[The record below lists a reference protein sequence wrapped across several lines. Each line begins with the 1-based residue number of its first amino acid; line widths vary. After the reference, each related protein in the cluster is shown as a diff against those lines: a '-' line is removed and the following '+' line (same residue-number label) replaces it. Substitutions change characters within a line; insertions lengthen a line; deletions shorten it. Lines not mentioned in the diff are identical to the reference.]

1 MLLTEIGKEIP
12 DLDKLNE
19 AFNHIN
25 LVYRDWVENELQSQ
39 SALSPQH
46 KNASPPRVLI
56 DQNVMFEE
64 IFQKIGS
71 EPDLRKTETLLL
83 AYFNSLAEHGI
94 PSQFNLNKLLVSSL
108 VSCLAGNFIFVRGKL
123 TGASK
128 QISGHVPATSVRR
141 HTRLETNGRATVIIG

>member
-39 SALSPQH
+39 SASTPGSSQY
-46 KNASPPRVLI
+46 KNTLAPRVLI

-64 IFQKIGS
+64 IFQKIGA

-83 AYFNSLAEHGI
+83 AYFNSLAEYGI
-94 PSQFNLNKLLVSSL
+94 PAQFNLNKLLVSSL
-108 VSCLAGNFIFVRGKL
+108 VSV
-123 TGASK
+123 SK
-128 QISGHVPATSVRR
+128 WKFDSCQSK
-141 HTRLETNGRATVIIG
+141 

>member
-1 MLLTEIGKEIP
+1 M
-12 DLDKLNE
+12 DKLNE

-108 VSCLAGNFIFVRGKL
+108 VSCLAGNLTFVRGKL
-123 TGASK
+123 YRPVKTNFRPCTSYFSTASY
-128 QISGHVPATSVRR
+128 Q
-141 HTRLETNGRATVIIG
+141 TRNQWPCYCYHWVICMPRPPKWR